1 MARCASCRR
10 LILFGGV
17 QQGARRYCNEQ
28 CALTASLESVELSE
42 GEIED
47 ALMRLH
53 LGACPSCGGQGPI
66 DAHASYRVISVVLV
80 TQYATHVNVGCAR
93 CGRKVIAKNL
103 AITFLAGW
111 WGFPSGL
118 LLTPIYLVM
127 GTVSLFK
134 AGARTPSAR
143 LRSVVATQL
152 ARERLSEGRSA
163 SDLTPPPALEI
174 PYTGPRPR

>member
-1 MARCASCRR
+1 MARCASCRQ

-28 CALTASLESVELSE
+28 CALTASLQSVALSE
-42 GEIED
+42 GEIDD
-47 ALMRLH
+47 ALMRVH

-66 DAHASYRVISVVLV
+66 DAHASYRVISVILV
-80 TQYATHVNVGCAR
+80 TQYATHVNLGCTS

-103 AITFLAGW
+103 AITFFAGW
-111 WGFPSGL
+111 WGLPSGL

-127 GTVSLFK
+127 GAVSLFK

-143 LRSVVATQL
+143 LRSIVATQL
-152 ARERLSEGRSA
+152 ARERIS
-163 SDLTPPPALEI
+163 EI